1 MLGFNA
7 ERFDD
12 HGVGPDVLWLL
23 PGKNAIVF
31 EAKSRKKE
39 RNAFNKEGHG
49 QLLVADK
56 WFVQHYSDHE
66 YVMASV
72 LATNKATKPAMAV
85 RSDSRALTYGN
96 LSRLVAEC
104 RKLLA
109 ELTSGKVDGESLVV
123 ECAAL
128 LKPFG
133 VIALGA
139 ALLRRRSRGVQEG
152 LRAAWQELLDPAKAR

>member
-1 MLGFNA
+1 
-7 ERFDD
+7 
-12 HGVGPDVLWLL
+12 
-23 PGKNAIVF
+23 
-31 EAKSRKKE
+31 
-39 RNAFNKEGHG
+39 
-49 QLLVADK
+49 
-56 WFVQHYSDHE
+56 
-66 YVMASV
+66 MASV

-133 VIALGA
+133 VIAFSSPSRTRASLRCSLGTR
-139 ALLRRRSRGVQEG
+139 LHQTR
-152 LRAAWQELLDPAKAR
+152 